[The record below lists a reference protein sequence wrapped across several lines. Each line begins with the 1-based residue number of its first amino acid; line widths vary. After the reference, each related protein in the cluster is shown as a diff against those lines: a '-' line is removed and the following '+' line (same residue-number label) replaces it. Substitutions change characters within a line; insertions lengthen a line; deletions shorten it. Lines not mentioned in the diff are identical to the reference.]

1 MEDDKTKDKP
11 EAGPSS
17 RAPGEKSKSELP
29 SQVFTSTQAPTLG
42 EVLESLDQFRKNH
55 GSNVDK
61 ANLDLELSKLTDRWH
76 GGECVE
82 DRGFCAAVSRMDG
95 TVQHTTDSLTAS
107 LGYPRGM
114 LVGRSFLDYIPQEDQ
129 QEFCAQ
135 VTAKLSVPI
144 CQMHTEDRTE
154 DRVMKTTGGFYCRL
168 RSYNGLKS
176 GFSVKERK
184 TQYISFKLTLS
195 FSRLCLYIMASPVEP
210 AYATAAWRDG
220 QFKTS
225 HTTECKTSWVDDST
239 VAYTGFFPQ
248 HIINTDILSFFH
260 PIDLHIV
267 KEAFEAVIQ
276 SPDKPHHSK
285 PVRLIV
291 KNGCYITV
299 SSIWTSFVNPLNKQ
313 LEFLVGRHKVLEA
326 PKNIKVFD
334 AQNMSLVDEMT
345 AKDVK
350 VKEDIKAILRESS
363 KVAAVPKGHQK
374 LTSVMGTL
382 VLDETEAKASGQE
395 EPARGQGLRPRGAK
409 RSQPEAKSSS
419 KENPPSYNQLTYHA
433 NLTRFFNSLPAHNA
447 KRFKYGV
454 DTNFID
460 SSTSNSDSE
469 AGGTQ
474 RSLSQ
479 WPQAEDESLPSISR
493 QGSAEEEEQGL
504 VRGDTTDMDCA
515 EPLAKAEPEMSS
527 PSPQQGG
534 SRAEAPFGG
543 LQPAPEKE
551 GGGNGKQVEMAPC
564 LAIESCFQTKQPE
577 RRVRKKR
584 SNSREGNTSSSG

>member
-1 MEDDKTKDKP
+1 MEDDKTKGKG
-11 EAGPSS
+11 EGGRSSPS
-17 RAPGEKSKSELP
+17 PGEESRSELAD
-29 SQVFTSTQAPTLG
+29 QVFPGRKAPTLG

-76 GGECVE
+76 GGEGVE
-82 DRGFCAAVSRMDG
+82 DRGFCAAVSRADG

-176 GFSVKERK
+176 GFSVKERR

-210 AYATAAWRDG
+210 AYTSDAWRDG
-220 QFKTS
+220 EFKTS
-225 HTTECKTSWVDDST
+225 HTTECRTSWVDDST

-260 PIDLHIV
+260 PVDLHIV

-276 SPDKPHHSK
+276 NPDKPHHSK

-313 LEFLVGRHKVLEA
+313 LEFFVGRHKVVEP

-345 AKDVK
+345 AKDSK

-363 KVAAVPKGHQK
+363 KVAAPPKGHQK

-382 VLDETEAKASGQE
+382 VLEEAETKASGSS
-395 EPARGQGLRPRGAK
+395 LKRPSAK

-419 KENPPSYNQLTYHA
+419 KEIPPSYNQLTYHA
-433 NLTRFFNSLPAHNA
+433 NLTKFFNSLPTHNA

-454 DTNFID
+454 DTNFIH
-460 SSTSNSDSE
+460 SSSSSSGSE
-469 AGGTQ
+469 AGATQ
-474 RSLSQ
+474 HSLAQ
-479 WPQAEDESLPSISR
+479 WPQAGDRSLPTISR
-493 QGSAEEEEQGL
+493 QGSGEEGQA
-504 VRGDTTDMDCA
+504 RGDTADMDCA
-515 EPLAKAEPEMSS
+515 EWLAKADPERSS
-527 PSPQQGG
+527 ASPQEDP
-534 SRAEAPFGG
+534 SRAEAPLGG
-543 LQPAPEKE
+543 IQETE
-551 GGGNGKQVEMAPC
+551 GGGAGKEVEMAPC